1 MMTSR
6 AFHSI
11 VFIACLS
18 LLAFGL
24 YLVHAQGLEPCPLC
38 IFQRIAYIVVM
49 LVAFVAAIHNP
60 KQWGRY
66 IYLGLTF
73 FTAAAGAGIAGR
85 QTWLQHLPADQVPA
99 CGPGLE
105 YMFEVFPMMEALNMV
120 FKGSGEC
127 AEVQWTFLDYSIAEW
142 SLVCFSLILISSFIV
157 LVKSRFKTLYF
168 RINA

>member
-24 YLVHAQGLEPCPLC
+24 YLEHAQGLEPCPLC

-73 FTAAAGAGIAGR
+73 SLQR
-85 QTWLQHLPADQVPA
+85 QVQVSPEDRPGCNIYLQIKYRH
-99 CGPGLE
+99 GSIGLE

-120 FKGSGEC
+120 FKGSVN
-127 AEVQWTFLDYSIAEW
+127 VQR
-142 SLVCFSLILISSFIV
+142 FSG
-157 LVKSRFKTLYF
+157 RF
-168 RINA
+168 